1 MATYAQHTVDTAPE
15 GSKPIL
21 SEIKGKMGFV
31 PNLMATMA
39 ESPVLV
45 ESYMTMIG
53 IFEKTELTAT
63 EREII
68 LMTNNRLNGCTY
80 CMAAHTAVLKMAGV
94 DDSVITAL
102 RAGTPIAD
110 AKLEALRIFA
120 ETINE
125 TRGWASV
132 KQVDALIEAGYS
144 KQTVLEVIAGTA
156 LKVLSNY
163 TTHIVNPPLDK
174 AFEPMA
180 WDPEPPASAE

>member
-1 MATYAQHTVDTAPE
+1 MTAYSQHTPDTAPE
-15 GSKPIL
+15 ASKPIL
-21 SEIKGKMGFV
+21 SAIQGKLGFV

-45 ESYMTMIG
+45 ESYMTMMS
-53 IFEKTELTAT
+53 IFEKTDLTPT

-80 CMAAHTAVLKMAGV
+80 CMAAHTAVAKLSGV
-94 DDSVITAL
+94 DDDVIKAL
-102 RAGTPIAD
+102 RAGTPIQD
-110 AKLEALRIFA
+110 PKLEALRQFA
-120 ETINE
+120 EIINQS
-125 TRGWASV
+125 RGWASPE
-132 KQVDALIEAGYS
+132 QVNALIDAGYS

-163 TTHIVNPPLDK
+163 TTHIVNPPLDS

-180 WDPEPPASAE
+180 WDPQTAQASG

>member
-1 MATYAQHTVDTAPE
+1 MTTYSQHTVDTAPE

-21 SEIKGKMGFV
+21 SAIKRKMGFV

-45 ESYMTMIG
+45 ESYMTMMG
-53 IFEKTELTAT
+53 IFEKTDLTPT

-80 CMAAHTAVLKMAGV
+80 CMAAHTAMSKMSGV
-94 DDSVITAL
+94 DNNVIEAL
-102 RAGTPIAD
+102 RAGTPISD
-110 AKLEALRIFA
+110 PKLEALRNFA
-120 ETINE
+120 EIMNE
-125 TRGWASV
+125 TRGWASDA
-132 KQVDALIEAGYS
+132 QVNALIKAGYS
-144 KQTVLEVIAGTA
+144 KQTVLNVIAGTA

-180 WDPEPPASAE
+180 WTPKTDVVAE

>member
-1 MATYAQHTVDTAPE
+1 MVTYSQHTEDTAPE
-15 GSKPIL
+15 QSKPIL
-21 SEIKGKMGFV
+21 SAIKGKLGFV

-45 ESYMTMIG
+45 ESYMTMMG
-53 IFEKTELTAT
+53 IFEKTNLTPT
-63 EREII
+63 ECEVI

-80 CMAAHTAVLKMAGV
+80 CMAAHTVASKMAGV
-94 DDSVITAL
+94 DNSVVETL

-110 AKLEALRIFA
+110 PKLEALRTFA
-120 ETINE
+120 EAINE
-125 TRGWASV
+125 TRGWVSDE
-132 KQVDALIEAGYS
+132 QVDALIEAGYS

-180 WDPEPPASAE
+180 WEPNSID

>member
-1 MATYAQHTVDTAPE
+1 MATYSQHTIDTAPE

-21 SEIKGKMGFV
+21 QAIQGKLGFV

-39 ESPVLV
+39 EAPVLV
-45 ESYMTMIG
+45 ESYMTMMG
-53 IFEKTELTAT
+53 IFEKTDLTPT

-80 CMAAHTAVLKMAGV
+80 CMAAHTAVSKMAGI
-94 DDSVITAL
+94 DDSVIEAL

-110 AKLEALRIFA
+110 PKLEALRTFA
-120 ETINE
+120 IAINE
-125 TRGWASV
+125 TRGWASEE
-132 KQVDALIEAGYS
+132 QVDALIAAGYS
-144 KQTVLEVIAGTA
+144 KQTVLEVITGTA

-174 AFEPMA
+174 AFEPVA
-180 WDPEPPASAE
+180 WTPETATAAE